1 MDVKEQ
7 YSIMFTNYP
16 DIINIEQM
24 RNMLGGISLT
34 LAYRLIKENKIKA
47 MKIGRQYKIPKAN
60 IILRYH
66 ANIRKALQYAV
77 KC

>member
-1 MDVKEQ
+1 
-7 YSIMFTNYP
+7 
-16 DIINIEQM
+16 M

-60 IILRYH
+60 IISYII
-66 ANIRKALQYAV
+66 NQN
-77 KC
+77 

>member
-1 MDVKEQ
+1 MDIKEQ

-16 DIINIEQM
+16 DINIEQM

-60 IILRYH
+60 IISYIISQ
-66 ANIRKALQYAV
+66 N
-77 KC
+77 

>member
-1 MDVKEQ
+1 MDIKEQ

-34 LAYRLIKENKIKA
+34 LANRLIKENKIKA
-47 MKIGRQYKIPKAN
+47 IKIGRQYKIPKAN
-60 IILRYH
+60 IISYII
-66 ANIRKALQYAV
+66 NQNWK
-77 KC
+77 

>member
-34 LAYRLIKENKIKA
+34 LAYRIIKENKIKA
-47 MKIGRQYKIPKAN
+47 MKIRRQYKIPKAN
-60 IILRYH
+60 IFIHNKSKLKINTFTRE
-66 ANIRKALQYAV
+66 
-77 KC
+77 

>member
-34 LAYRLIKENKIKA
+34 LAYRLIKEKKIKA
-47 MKIGRQYKIPKAN
+47 IKIGRQYKIPKAN
-60 IILRYH
+60 IISYII
-66 ANIRKALQYAV
+66 NQNWK
-77 KC
+77 

>member
-24 RNMLGGISLT
+24 RKMLGGISLT
-34 LAYRLIKENKIKA
+34 LAYRLIKENKIKTI
-47 MKIGRQYKIPKAN
+47 KIGRQYKIPKVN
-60 IILRYH
+60 INFIHNKSKLK
-66 ANIRKALQYAV
+66 IRTF
-77 KC
+77 

>member
-1 MDVKEQ
+1 MDVKEE
-7 YSIMFTNYP
+7 YSIMFTSYP

-60 IILRYH
+60 IISCII
-66 ANIRKALQYAV
+66 NQN
-77 KC
+77 